1 MPINSK
7 QKGSSFELKV
17 AKLLT
22 EWSGQE
28 FHRTP
33 MSGALHWA
41 NDNRVISDIVPPQNL
56 VDEGWPF
63 SIECKKVESSWEL
76 NTFVEGTA
84 QFWKH
89 WKQCQDDANRES
101 MIPMLVFSKNY
112 RDTYVAITQSTYH
125 TLNLDIQNAAH
136 IQYQDQKLSIFP
148 LKSFLDK
155 LTCQSLI
162 GFQLLKSV

>member
-22 EWSGQE
+22 EWSGYE

-41 NDNRVISDIVPPQNL
+41 NDNRVVSDIVPPQNL

-76 NTFVEGTA
+76 NTFLEGTA

-89 WKQCQDDANRES
+89 WKQCLEDANREN
-101 MIPMLVFSKNY
+101 MVPMLIFSKNY
-112 RDTYVAITQSTYH
+112 REIYVAIQQEIYQSMRVEV
-125 TLNLDIQNAAH
+125 QNAAY
-136 IQYQDQKLSIFP
+136 IQYQDQKLSIFQ
-148 LKSFLDK
+148 LKTFLSQV
-155 LTCQSLI
+155 TCEELI
-162 GFQLLKSV
+162 GFQLLKTV